1 MVVLLLGLHATGY
14 DVALVF
20 FAVATALVAGLLRQG
35 RLSPRWLSLALAAAA
50 LVYLAGGLVRLVAP
64 GLSAA
69 LAPAYLVP
77 LLAESTFALWLTLS
91 WVTAQGCGGTMGR
104 NDPSYANG
112 TRRMGC
118 FNPSS
123 PADPGA

>member
-35 RLSPRWLSLALAAAA
+35 RLAPRWLSLALAAAA

-112 TRRMGC
+112 EGRMGHV
-118 FNPSS
+118 
-123 PADPGA
+123 